1 MNDIL
6 ENIVGWFPEI
16 AEAKFWGVLIT
27 GGLFTYLIEWLSK
40 RFDSGYYEWKI
51 VKRLAIADAVLLVIL
66 LLLSSQWPWFLLLIL
81 PWGYFLVRYFFL
93 KRRAKVWR
101 FLKPLIVKI

>member
-27 GGLFTYLIEWLSK
+27 GGLFTYLTEVSHPFIS
-40 RFDSGYYEWKI
+40 
-51 VKRLAIADAVLLVIL
+51 AI
-66 LLLSSQWPWFLLLIL
+66 
-81 PWGYFLVRYFFL
+81 
-93 KRRAKVWR
+93 
-101 FLKPLIVKI
+101 